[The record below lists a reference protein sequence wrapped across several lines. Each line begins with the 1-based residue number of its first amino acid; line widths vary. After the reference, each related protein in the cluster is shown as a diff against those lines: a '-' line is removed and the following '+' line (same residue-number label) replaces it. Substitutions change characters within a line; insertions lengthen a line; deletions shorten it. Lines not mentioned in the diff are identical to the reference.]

1 MGLIM
6 GEKSKKVEKH
16 CVSKEISG
24 RKQHIDK
31 DGGGSCWREMDL
43 KCILNYKQDLAYDRI

>member
-16 CVSKEISG
+16 CVGKEISG

-31 DGGGSCWREMDL
+31 DGGGSCRREMDL
-43 KCILNYKQDLAYDRI
+43 KRILNYKQDLAYNRI